1 MKRKS
6 EAVQPEGRRTR
17 SIAAEDGIG
26 LRSKKA
32 PKKVVDSEISELD
45 SNDTAKSLKLSYA
58 EQRIRAQEY
67 AALHFPIKPKTP
79 AKTPLRSKTP
89 SKKISLSQDEPEDE
103 IDVQPKTEKKGRK
116 SVLFLGVE
124 IEVKPMTARK
134 LRKSIGGVVA
144 PAPAAIVESITPGR
158 SLRQRDSLGYICKS
172 RTSRHVYIFS
182 YIQSLFLYMNLH
194 MNMAL
199 LVPSIYAN
207 KTY

>member
-6 EAVQPEGRRTR
+6 EAAQPEGRRTR

-45 SNDTAKSLKLSYA
+45 SNDTTKSLKLSTA

-67 AALHFPIKPKTP
+67 AALHFPVKPKTP
-79 AKTPLRSKTP
+79 AKTPLKSKTP
-89 SKKISLSQDEPEDE
+89 SKKIPVSQVEPEDE

-116 SVLFLGVE
+116 SVLIVEEE

-134 LRKSIGGVVA
+134 DPINKSIGRGVKA

-158 SLRQRDSLGYICKS
+158 GLRQRDSLGY
-172 RTSRHVYIFS
+172 V
-182 YIQSLFLYMNLH
+182 MVVNLE
-194 MNMAL
+194 MC
-199 LVPSIYAN
+199 
-207 KTY
+207 TY